1 MKIGYR
7 TIAFAPLI
15 LLVLMMS
22 PRSSAFCQS
31 QSGPPAQSEA
41 PSPTQAQPKAQA
53 QPDSQAPPVVRPR
66 EDSIA
71 EASRKAKAKKEN
83 TARGKVLTDDDL
95 SALRGNGVSV
105 VGDGSSGASRSRQN
119 DSPSALPGGA
129 IESGAHDEPYWRAKS
144 RDLLDQIAATD
155 QEIAKT
161 QEEIKKYGN
170 IGFDPATHLNQ
181 NVILVD
187 DRPTK
192 LKKLEERKQD
202 LQKQLENLEDQGR
215 KEGAPPSWFR

>member
-7 TIAFAPLI
+7 TIAFRLLI

-22 PRSSAFCQS
+22 PRSWAFWQS
-31 QSGPPAQSEA
+31 QSGPPARSQA
-41 PSPTQAQPKAQA
+41 PSQTQAQTKAQA
-53 QPDSQAPPVVRPR
+53 QMDSQASADVTPKEGSV
-66 EDSIA
+66 A

-83 TARGKVLTDDDL
+83 TARGKVFTDDDL
-95 SALRGNGVSV
+95 SGLRGNGVSV
-105 VGDGSSGASRSRQN
+105 VGDGYSGASASRRN
-119 DSPSALPGGA
+119 DSPTAAPGGA
-129 IESGAHDEPYWRAKS
+129 IESGVHDEPYWRAKS
-144 RDLLDQIAATD
+144 RDLLDQIAATE

-161 QEEIKKYGN
+161 QDEIKKYGN

-202 LQKQLENLEDQGR
+202 LQKQLENLEDEGR